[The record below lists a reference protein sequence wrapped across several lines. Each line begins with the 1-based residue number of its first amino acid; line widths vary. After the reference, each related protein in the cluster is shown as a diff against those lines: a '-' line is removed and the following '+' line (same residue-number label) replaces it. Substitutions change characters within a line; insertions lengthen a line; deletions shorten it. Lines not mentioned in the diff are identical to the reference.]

1 MADNE
6 RDIINEDESSKAPV
20 WLVVA
25 GIVVILMAI
34 FVGQNSEEIEFQ
46 FLTATFTMPLW
57 FVLVLVFVLGAIAG
71 QALVYMRRRR
81 RRRADKS

>member
-6 RDIINEDESSKAPV
+6 RDIIEDDGSSKAPV
-20 WLVVA
+20 WLVVS

-34 FVGQNSEEIEFQ
+34 FVGQNTEEIEFQ
-46 FLTATFTMPLW
+46 FLTATFTMPRW
-57 FVLVLVFVLGAIAG
+57 FVLLLVVGLGAIAG

-81 RRRADKS
+81 RRKARND